1 MKYKFKANFSSIIK
15 NSESLVISRA
25 SKDKLK
31 ALAPTIDFENTA
43 GLVSVAFDGC
53 VVNKFNANGHGIS
66 TATAI
71 EMKDYFINHPTNVEH
86 YKYDIVGH
94 IVSASFRD
102 ITTGDLLSDEDVK
115 DRTDPFYISF
125 GGILYE
131 HVYEYF
137 VDSIKNADFYKK
149 EYGEKEWSASWE
161 VGFNEFVIAR
171 GSNLLAKCDIIDD
184 KDEIERLEG
193 NLLSRGGDGFDEEG
207 APIFQ
212 LISGKA
218 YPLGMAF
225 TKNPAASVEGVVVSE
240 ASCDNKEEREKILA
254 EFARQ
259 GLSIEEIQNKVDD
272 ALILMNL
279 SSMSITDSVSAITA
293 AIINKKTEEKK
304 SQQDDLNVI
313 TLEKEKTTM
322 DIKEIKDVVKASVEG
337 AIAEQLTS
345 ALNKADEKFKQEKSE
360 LESEKAIA
368 EKKVTD
374 LEASVNDLKQKVDK
388 LEKEKADIEEAK
400 ANIEAK
406 SLFNERFGELSKIYD
421 FSDEAKA
428 RIVKKVNSIGTS
440 KEAWEDFLAEAKVL
454 YSAFE
459 KKEETEKQEGE
470 IETAQASKATA
481 GNVQT
486 ETSEKLS
493 DALKDAIA
501 ISN

>member
-15 NSESLVISRA
+15 NSESLVISKA

-53 VVNKFNANGHGIS
+53 VVNKFNLNGHGIS

-102 ITTGDLLSDEDVK
+102 ITTGDLLTDDDVK

-193 NLLSRGGDGFDEEG
+193 NLLSRGGDGFDDEG
-207 APIFQ
+207 VPIFQ

-240 ASCDNKEEREKILA
+240 ASCEDKEKHEKMVA
-254 EFARQ
+254 
-259 GLSIEEIQNKVDD
+259 
-272 ALILMNL
+272 
-279 SSMSITDSVSAITA
+279 SSVESK
-293 AIINKKTEEKK
+293 INKKTEEKK
-304 SQQDDLNVI
+304 SQQEDLNVI

-421 FSDEAKA
+421 FSEEAKA

-459 KKEETEKQEGE
+459 KKEETETQEEE

-493 DALKDAIA
+493 DALKGAIA